1 MNAKLTETSLRHFI
15 DLLDWEGDQIERLLK
30 DAARLKKAHARGKN
44 RPILQG
50 QVLGMMFEKPSLR
63 TRVSFQA
70 AMIHLG
76 GGSVFLT
83 QHEVGM
89 GTRESLPDCARVL
102 SELCDVLVL
111 RTFRHDTVVD
121 VARWAT
127 VPVINGLSDYYHPCQ
142 ALGDLLTMR
151 ECFGDLAGLNVTF
164 VGDGNNVARSLAIG
178 CGKLGLKFT
187 LCSPPGYAFDKP
199 FLDTYHATC
208 HGPLVETRDPAL
220 AVADADVVYTDVWAS
235 MGQEDEAAKRKK
247 TFRPYQVNAEL
258 LDHAPKGC
266 KVMHCLPAHR
276 GEEITDDVMEG
287 PASVAFQQ
295 AGNRLHAQKALL
307 KWILA
312 DS

>member
-15 DLLDWEGDQIERLLK
+15 DLLDWDGDQIERLLK
-30 DAARLKKAHARGKN
+30 DATKLKKAHARGKN

-63 TRVSFQA
+63 TRVSFQS

-127 VPVINGLSDYYHPCQ
+127 VPVINGLSDYCHPCQ

-151 ECFGDLAGLNVTF
+151 ECFGDLAGLNVAF
-164 VGDGNNVARSLAIG
+164 VGDGNNVARSLAVG

-199 FLDTYHATC
+199 FLAAYHATC
-208 HGPLVETRDPAL
+208 SGALVETHDPAA

-258 LDHAPKGC
+258 LDKAPKEC

-276 GEEITDDVMEG
+276 DEEITDEVMEG
-287 PASVAFQQ
+287 PASVVFQQ

-312 DS
+312 DG